1 MKDCQCLWSQDMQK
15 CRKSMDCFLRKLCIA
30 WSELILLI
38 WLQTSVFHCFVR
50 RENPTY
56 IRGCV
61 FCFHALAFILVQH
74 LTYPFTQI
82 SVQFSSVQFSS
93 VAQSYLTLWPYR
105 LQTLGFPVHYQLPE
119 LTQTR
124 VHWVGDAIQPS
135 HPLSSPSPPAPNP
148 SQHQGPFQ

>member
-38 WLQTSVFHCFVR
+38 WLQLQYSTALYEEKIPHISEAVFSTFMPWPLFWCNTWHIHSLK
-50 RENPTY
+50 Y
-56 IRGCV
+56 
-61 FCFHALAFILVQH
+61 
-74 LTYPFTQI
+74 
-82 SVQFSSVQFSS
+82 QFSSVQFSS

-135 HPLSSPSPPAPNP
+135 HPLSSPSPPAPNL